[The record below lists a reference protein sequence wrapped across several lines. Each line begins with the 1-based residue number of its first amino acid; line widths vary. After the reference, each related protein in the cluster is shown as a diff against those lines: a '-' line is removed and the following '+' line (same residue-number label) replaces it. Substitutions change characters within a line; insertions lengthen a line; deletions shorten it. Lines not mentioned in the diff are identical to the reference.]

1 MIVLLLVKY
10 RLFACLSTM
19 VGMLLFVSSCVRHS
33 EMQSEGADYLQGVWM
48 QDSIPH
54 QSQMMDYTL
63 HEFKF
68 VCDSVYT
75 TMRVHAKMQRI
86 PDSCYKDGEWTEYAR
101 GVYVIRGDS
110 LIGEGI
116 YTKPNGK
123 YKTSGCYKTGTYL
136 PRYRVAYHDTDSL
149 VLESRF
155 DQRPIILRKTHGIK
169 CVPKKR
175 WED

>member
-1 MIVLLLVKY
+1 LSFMVVM
-10 RLFACLSTM
+10 LF
-19 VGMLLFVSSCVRHS
+19 FVSSCVRHS
-33 EMQSEGADYLQGVWM
+33 ELQSEGAGYLQGVWV

-63 HEFKF
+63 HEFIF

-75 TMRVHAKMQRI
+75 TTRVRPKIQRI
-86 PDSCYKDGEWTEYAR
+86 PDSRYNDGEWTEYAR

-116 YTKPNGK
+116 YTRPNGK

-136 PRYRVAYHDTDSL
+136 PRYRIAYHDADSV

-155 DQRPIILRKTHGIK
+155 DQRPIVLRKTHSIS
-169 CVPKKR
+169 CVP
-175 WED
+175 

>member
-1 MIVLLLVKY
+1 
-10 RLFACLSTM
+10 M
-19 VGMLLFVSSCVRHS
+19 VGMLLFLSSCVRHS
-33 EMQSEGADYLQGVWM
+33 EMQSEGADYLQGVWI
-48 QDSIPH
+48 QDSILH

-63 HEFKF
+63 HEFRF

-75 TMRVHAKMQRI
+75 TMQVHAKMQRI
-86 PDSCYKDGEWTEYAR
+86 SDSCYNNGEWTEYAR
-101 GVYVIRGDS
+101 GVYVVRGDS

-116 YTKPNGK
+116 YTRPNGK
-123 YKTSGCYKTGTYL
+123 YKTSGCHRTGTYL
-136 PRYRVAYHDTDSL
+136 PRYRIAYHDADSL

-155 DQRPIILRKTHGIK
+155 DQRPVILRKTHGIT

>member
-1 MIVLLLVKY
+1 M
-10 RLFACLSTM
+10 LFFT
-19 VGMLLFVSSCVRHS
+19 SSCVRHS
-33 EMQSEGADYLQGVWM
+33 EMQSEGAAYLQGAWV

-54 QSQMMDYTL
+54 QDQMIDYTL
-63 HEFKF
+63 HEFRF

-75 TMRVHAKMQRI
+75 TMYVNAKTQRI
-86 PDSCYKDGEWTEYAR
+86 ADSCYKDGKWNEYAR

-123 YKTSGCYKTGTYL
+123 YKASGCYRTGTYL
-136 PRYRVAYHDTDSL
+136 PRYRIAYYDTDSL

-155 DQRPIILRKTHGIK
+155 DQRPIVLRKTQGIS
-169 CVPKKR
+169 CVPKRR
-175 WED
+175 WES